1 MTQQTRPNGMEP
13 HPQMADE
20 TWQAFFFAREL
31 GAEVLAAN
39 SLDAWTTDQLLDQAL
54 LRSGGDAPALR
65 LMHRRTL
72 AALLAACDRESPNG
86 RA

>member
-1 MTQQTRPNGMEP
+1 MTRQTL
-13 HPQMADE
+13 PQSTDHYPQTADE
-20 TWQAFFFAREL
+20 PWQAFFFAREL
-31 GAEVLAAN
+31 GADVLAAS
-39 SLDAWTTDQLLDQAL
+39 SLEDWTTDQLLDEAL

>member
-1 MTQQTRPNGMEP
+1 MTRQTI
-13 HPQMADE
+13 PQTTDPYPQTADE
-20 TWQAFFFAREL
+20 PWQAFFFAHEL
-31 GAEVLAAN
+31 GESGAAAN
-39 SLDAWTTDQLLDQAL
+39 SLDAWTTDQLLDEAL

-72 AALLAACDRESPNG
+72 EAFLAARDCESPNG